1 MSFALLQILRICVE
15 YLIFL
20 SQETSDELIEQFYA
34 RTSGMPRYCADNH
47 HRTANTSHGIQNYCS
62 IP

>member
-1 MSFALLQILRICVE
+1 MSFALLQNLRICVK

-20 SQETSDELIEQFYA
+20 SQETSDELIELFYA
-34 RTSGMPRYCADNH
+34 RTLGMPSYCADNH
-47 HRTANTSHGIQNYCS
+47 HRTPNTSHGIQNYRS